1 MAVVDSLE
9 VQIQS
14 KSDAVNV
21 SLNELIKKMGLI
33 AEGISAI
40 GNNKGLDDF
49 AKRAQEAVKGFSSIQ
64 NAAKGLS
71 SSIAPEVQKAS
82 KSLGEITA
90 KYKDLGKGF
99 KFTGSTAAIQKQ
111 IESYSNAL
119 EKAKLKK
126 EELEAAGKTDGQ
138 MYEYAVKDVLKYEN
152 VLASLK
158 NQLSEMQT
166 AQPQLNINIHGI
178 EEAGQKISEVAE
190 QIRAVSI
197 PESALNY
204 DAGAMTATFGEAAG
218 NIENWAQAVEQFGER
233 AGRVLNESAQ
243 LNINIH
249 GIEEAGQQLDT
260 LSGQWQNM
268 ANLFAKTFSDLK
280 SGALWEYL
288 SGGVQNYVKNAQL
301 AAGIK
306 IHTDDYKNV
315 LKDIERT
322 EGALE
327 KLQQKQRDMQ
337 AGGTSEESK
346 EWQKVASEI
355 SAAQSRL
362 DSYINKRNEM
372 RSSGTDTQFSSGL
385 ANGSALKSMGAVAGE
400 AMSSLRQRIGE
411 IGGAVSQAVGN
422 IPIIGRIAKETA
434 FLGQKAFG
442 GFKVAV
448 SGLASAAQ
456 KAVSGLSKVAS
467 TVAKLASGIKG
478 AISKFSSLAKSM
490 IGIKSANKGMNTSLK
505 GGFKTLLR
513 YGIGIESVFTL
524 INKLRT
530 AAKEG
535 FGNLALFS
543 PEVNAS
549 ISSLTSSLAALKNSL
564 AAAFA
569 PILNVVAP
577 YISAFIDMLTKA
589 FNAVGRL
596 FAALTGKSFAS
607 QAVKNYSD
615 YAASVSGA
623 GKATKE
629 AGKDVQKG
637 IRAFDELKT
646 ISINKD
652 EGEKGGAGGGGE
664 ISPADMFTDVP
675 IESNI
680 SDFAQKL
687 KDAWAAADFTEIG
700 AMLGTKLNT
709 ALDGINWEP
718 LKATAS
724 KIGKSIGT
732 LINGFVEVGGLGDT
746 IGRTIGEA
754 INTGLAGINSFLDNT
769 HWDSVGQF
777 IGNGLNGI
785 VNTVDWEGI
794 GHFFAEK
801 WNAVFEV
808 LGNIATTFDWSEF
821 GLQLATSVNT
831 FITDFDW
838 IGNGAQLG
846 ELIKGLLDSIIS
858 FLENTNWQELGNN
871 VADFIG
877 SIDWTG
883 IAERLA
889 EGIGAALGGLAAFLW
904 GLIEDAWSSVV
915 EWWNEVA
922 FEDGQFTM
930 SGLLDGI
937 WEGIKNIG
945 QWIYE
950 HIFQPFIDG
959 FKKAFGIASPSKVML
974 EMGTFLM
981 QGLFNGISSLVD
993 KVVGVFTKIKDKI
1006 VGVWNTVK
1014 TKTTEIWNGIKN
1026 AIKTPINSII
1036 GFINGMI
1043 SGVVDGF
1050 NGMIGALNKL
1060 GFDVPNWVPLI
1071 GGETFGFN
1079 LSPVVAPQ
1087 IPYLAKGA
1095 VLKGGEPFLAVVND
1109 QKRGQ
1114 TNIEAPLKT
1123 IQEAVRIELD
1133 KFSANSRMAMP
1144 DTSMYSYRPVTAPEI
1159 SYAGAYGNYQHDMSA
1174 YMQGGYNEG
1183 GSGILAMTE
1192 AQVYNLA
1199 YNAVSAAIN
1208 NSKLLN
1214 DQKDITEDILNKP
1227 TIGRDT
1233 IVDSVRSWYGA
1244 EATRRYGHP
1253 GACDPDRKSV
1263 V

>member
-1 MAVVDSLE
+1 
-9 VQIQS
+9 
-14 KSDAVNV
+14 
-21 SLNELIKKMGLI
+21 
-33 AEGISAI
+33 
-40 GNNKGLDDF
+40 
-49 AKRAQEAVKGFSSIQ
+49 
-64 NAAKGLS
+64 
-71 SSIAPEVQKAS
+71 
-82 KSLGEITA
+82 
-90 KYKDLGKGF
+90 
-99 KFTGSTAAIQKQ
+99 
-111 IESYSNAL
+111 
-119 EKAKLKK
+119 
-126 EELEAAGKTDGQ
+126 
-138 MYEYAVKDVLKYEN
+138 
-152 VLASLK
+152 
-158 NQLSEMQT
+158 
-166 AQPQLNINIHGI
+166 
-178 EEAGQKISEVAE
+178 
-190 QIRAVSI
+190 
-197 PESALNY
+197 
-204 DAGAMTATFGEAAG
+204 
-218 NIENWAQAVEQFGER
+218 
-233 AGRVLNESAQ
+233 
-243 LNINIH
+243 
-249 GIEEAGQQLDT
+249 
-260 LSGQWQNM
+260 
-268 ANLFAKTFSDLK
+268 
-280 SGALWEYL
+280 
-288 SGGVQNYVKNAQL
+288 
-301 AAGIK
+301 
-306 IHTDDYKNV
+306 
-315 LKDIERT
+315 
-322 EGALE
+322 
-327 KLQQKQRDMQ
+327 
-337 AGGTSEESK
+337 
-346 EWQKVASEI
+346 
-355 SAAQSRL
+355 
-362 DSYINKRNEM
+362 
-372 RSSGTDTQFSSGL
+372 
-385 ANGSALKSMGAVAGE
+385 
-400 AMSSLRQRIGE
+400 
-411 IGGAVSQAVGN
+411 
-422 IPIIGRIAKETA
+422 
-434 FLGQKAFG
+434 
-442 GFKVAV
+442 
-448 SGLASAAQ
+448 
-456 KAVSGLSKVAS
+456 
-467 TVAKLASGIKG
+467 
-478 AISKFSSLAKSM
+478 
-490 IGIKSANKGMNTSLK
+490 MNS
-505 GGFKTLLR
+505 
-513 YGIGIESVFTL
+513 
-524 INKLRT
+524 
-530 AAKEG
+530 
-535 FGNLALFS
+535 
-543 PEVNAS
+543 S

-577 YISAFIDMLTKA
+577 YLSAFIDMLTKA

-680 SDFAQKL
+680 SDFAQRL

-709 ALDGINWEP
+709 ALDSINWEP
-718 LKATAS
+718 IKATAS
-724 KIGKSIGT
+724 RVGKSIGT
-732 LINGFVEVGGLGDT
+732 LINGFVEVDGLGDT

-754 INTGLAGINSFLDNT
+754 VNTGLASINSFLDNT

-794 GHFFAEK
+794 GHFFAAK
-801 WNAVFEV
+801 FNAVFEV
-808 LGNIATTFDWSEF
+808 LGNLATTFDWSEF

-877 SIDWTG
+877 AIDWTG
-883 IAERLA
+883 IMERLA

-915 EWWNEVA
+915 SWWNEVA

-959 FKKAFGIASPSKVML
+959 FKKAFGIASPSKVMA
-974 EMGTFLM
+974 EQGNFLM
-981 QGLFNGISSLVD
+981 EGLFNGISSLVD
-993 KVVGVFTKIKDKI
+993 KVTGVFTKIKDKI
-1006 VGVWNTVK
+1006 IGVWNTVK
-1014 TKTTEIWNGIKN
+1014 TKTTEIWGGIKN

-1043 SGVVDGF
+1043 SGVVDGL
-1050 NGMIGALNKL
+1050 NGMIGALNKISI
-1060 GFDVPNWVPLI
+1060 DVPGWITNLTGI
-1071 GGETFGFN
+1071 EKFGFN
-1079 LSPVVAPQ
+1079 LSLVEAPQ

-1095 VLKGGEPFLAVVND
+1095 VFRGGEPFLAVVND

-1133 KFSANSRMAMP
+1133 KFSANFKMAMP
-1144 DTSMYSYRPVTAPEI
+1144 DTSMFSYRPMTAPEI
-1159 SYAGAYGNYQHDMSA
+1159 DYARAYGSYQHDMST
-1174 YMQGGYNEG
+1174 YMPGGYNGG
-1183 GSGILAMTE
+1183 GSGIFAMTG

-1208 NSKLLN
+1208 NSKLMN
-1214 DQKDITEDILNKP
+1214 DQKDMVEGILRKP
-1227 TIGRDT
+1227 T
-1233 IVDSVRSWYGA
+1233 VDSDGLYNDFVKKSWERGGNRGLGGQRLAVA
-1244 EATRRYGHP
+1244 EEFY
-1253 GACDPDRKSV
+1253 KF
-1263 V
+1263 